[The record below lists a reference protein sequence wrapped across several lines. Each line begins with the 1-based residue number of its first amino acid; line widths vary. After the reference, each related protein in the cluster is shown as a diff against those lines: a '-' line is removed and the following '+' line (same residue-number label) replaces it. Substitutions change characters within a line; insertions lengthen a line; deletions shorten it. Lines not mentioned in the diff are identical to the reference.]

1 MNYKYS
7 CPAIFLIGPTAVG
20 KTDLAIS
27 LVDKFPIEIVSIDSA
42 MVYSELDIGTC
53 KPSKEILKLKKHHL
67 IDILEPTEKFDVGV
81 FLDHLDAAMLS
92 ITSNNKIPIF
102 VGGSMMFHKI
112 LFDGIHNFPSS
123 QKVRSIIQDQ
133 KLNEGYEKLLE
144 QLQELDEITFKSID
158 TNNYRRVERALEIIK
173 LSNQKL
179 SDLKKEPKE
188 QFFDPKKSLILGMT
202 DSKENLLDTAKK
214 RLNKI
219 LDDGFLIEL
228 ENLINSYK
236 LTADMQSM
244 NSINYKQF
252 YPYAFGKMKLDESF
266 ADALSATNQLIK
278 TQLTWMKKF
287 DFDDCMNQSNQK
299 KSMFFS
305 DTINTYLR
313 SFNK

>member
-1 MNYKYS
+1 MNYKYT

-20 KTDLAIS
+20 KTELAIN

-42 MVYSELDIGTC
+42 MVYSELNIGTC
-53 KPSKEILKLKKHHL
+53 KPKKEILMVKKHHL
-67 IDILEPTEKFDVGV
+67 IDILSPSEKFDIGV

-92 ITSNNKIPIF
+92 ITSKNKIPIF
-102 VGGSMMFHKI
+102 VGGSMMFHKV
-112 LFDGIHNFPSS
+112 LFDGIHNFPKS
-123 QKVRSIIQDQ
+123 QKVRKIIQDQ

-188 QFFDPKKSLILGMT
+188 QFFDPKTSLVLGMI
-202 DSKENLLDTAKK
+202 DSKENLTNIAKK

-236 LTADMQSM
+236 LTVDMQSM

-252 YPYAFGKMKLDESF
+252 YPFLTGKTTLDKSF
-266 ADALSATNQLIK
+266 EDALSATNQLIK

-287 DFDDCMNQSNQK
+287 IFNDCINQSNQK
-299 KSMFFS
+299 KSVLFS
-305 DTINTYLR
+305 DTIENYLR

>member
-1 MNYKYS
+1 
-7 CPAIFLIGPTAVG
+7 
-20 KTDLAIS
+20 
-27 LVDKFPIEIVSIDSA
+27 
-42 MVYSELDIGTC
+42 
-53 KPSKEILKLKKHHL
+53 
-67 IDILEPTEKFDVGV
+67 
-81 FLDHLDAAMLS
+81 
-92 ITSNNKIPIF
+92 
-102 VGGSMMFHKI
+102 
-112 LFDGIHNFPSS
+112 
-123 QKVRSIIQDQ
+123 
-133 KLNEGYEKLLE
+133 
-144 QLQELDEITFKSID
+144 
-158 TNNYRRVERALEIIK
+158 
-173 LSNQKL
+173 
-179 SDLKKEPKE
+179 
-188 QFFDPKKSLILGMT
+188 MT